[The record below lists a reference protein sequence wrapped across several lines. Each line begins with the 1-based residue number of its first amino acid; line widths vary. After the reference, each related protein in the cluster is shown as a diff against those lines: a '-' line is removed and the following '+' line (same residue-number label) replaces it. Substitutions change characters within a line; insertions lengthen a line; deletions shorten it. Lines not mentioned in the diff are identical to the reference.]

1 MSEAASD
8 PMTEFLNAMYPY
20 RREFESF
27 RAIPEEGVDPD
38 ALLEFAATM
47 ASREDAKGLAGRVSG
62 SIYHGGEDHYAY
74 LEQVFGKFGH
84 ANVLQRDMYPSSTKF
99 EGEIVA
105 MTAAMLHGEAVAQHH
120 PGEEVCGVLTSG
132 GTESLMNPMLVY
144 RDWGRARGI
153 TRPRVIMPVTAHPA
167 FDKGA
172 HYFDIELVKAPVGP
186 DFAVDVDWVA
196 DNIDDNTVALIG
208 SAGNYPYGVIDPI
221 GALSDIALE
230 RGINLHV
237 DGCLGGFVLPWAEQV
252 GRELP
257 PFDFR
262 NPGVTSISADTHK
275 YGYALKGSSVLL
287 YRNKE
292 LRKLQYFSIPNWPGG
307 LYASPGMSGSRSG
320 GIIAAAWA
328 AMVTMGQ
335 SGYREI
341 ARGIFATADTIRAG
355 VAAIPELTLLGNS
368 PFMVAFGSDE
378 LDIFLVNDELAA
390 RGWRLN
396 GLQHPAGVHF
406 CVTRPNTSPGVA
418 EAFVADLR
426 VAVDAAKLASGPAKS
441 GAVYALGAAPGG
453 DDVITSVISS
463 AIDLMYEVAPQ
474 FDGSATPA

>member
-1 MSEAASD
+1 MSESASD

-20 RREFESF
+20 RSEFESF
-27 RAIPEEGVDPD
+27 RRIPEHGVDRQ
-38 ALLEFAATM
+38 ALLDFTAAM
-47 ASREDAKGLAGRVSG
+47 ADREDAKGLAGRVSG
-62 SIYHGGEDHYAY
+62 SIYHGGPDHYAY
-74 LEQVFGKFGH
+74 LEEVFGRFAH

-105 MTAAMLHGEAVAQHH
+105 MTAAMLHGEEVAKHH

-144 RDWGRARGI
+144 REWGRARGI
-153 TRPRVIMPVTAHPA
+153 KNPKVIMPVTAHPA

-172 HYFDIELVKAPVGP
+172 HYFDIELVKAPLRD
-186 DFAVDVDWVA
+186 DFRADVDWIA
-196 DNIDDNTVALIG
+196 NNIDENTVALIG
-208 SAGNYPYGVIDPI
+208 SAGNYPHGVIDPI
-221 GALSDIALE
+221 DELSALALE
-230 RGINLHV
+230 HGINLHV
-237 DGCLGGFVLPWAEQV
+237 DGCLGGFVLPWAEQL

-262 NPGVTSISADTHK
+262 LPGVTSMSADTHK

-287 YRNKE
+287 YRNKD

-320 GIIAAAWA
+320 GIIAATWA
-328 AMVTMGQ
+328 SLVTLGQ
-335 SGYREI
+335 EGYREI
-341 ARGIFATADTIRAG
+341 ARGIFDTADTIRAG
-355 VAAIPELTLLGNS
+355 VRSIPELDLWGES
-368 PFMVAFGSDE
+368 PFMVAFGSNE
-378 LDIFLVNDELAA
+378 LDIFLINDVLAA

-396 GLQHPAGVHF
+396 GIQHPAGVHF
-406 CVTRPNTSPGVA
+406 CVTRPNTAPGVA
-418 EAFVADLR
+418 EAFVQDLR
-426 VAVDAAKLASGPAKS
+426 EAVNAAKDMEGPAKS

-474 FDGSATPA
+474 YDGAATP